1 METSMNRTTRTIAVS
16 LLAAAALC
24 THVFAQSQNYPSKPI
39 RIVVPY
45 APGGFNDTMARVV
58 GKKLQ
63 DAWGQPVIVD
73 NRPGGGTI
81 VGTEHVAKSSADGY
95 TLLVVGFPLP
105 VNQHLYKKLPYDT
118 AKDFA
123 PIIVGGQSPS
133 VMVVNA
139 SSSFKS
145 AKDVVEAAKA
155 KPGKLNYAS
164 SGNGTSNHLIMAYF
178 MNIAGIEMAQ
188 VPYKGSAP
196 MVTALLGN
204 EVDVNFD
211 NLPHI
216 IQHVKAGKFRA
227 LAITSAKRSSLAP
240 DVPTV
245 AELGWPGFEVQVFYG
260 FAGPART
267 PPEIVSKLNT
277 EINKILAMD
286 DVKKTFIDAGV
297 EPVGGTTQQFDAFF
311 KGESAKWGKVI
322 REANVRPE

>member
-1 METSMNRTTRTIAVS
+1 MTRAVKILSAAIAG
-16 LLAAAALC
+16 AALIC
-24 THVFAQSQNYPSKPI
+24 GAAQAQAQAYPNKPI

-45 APGGFNDTMARVV
+45 TPGGFNDTMARVV

-81 VGTEHVAKSSADGY
+81 IGTEHVAKSAPDGY

-105 VNQHLYKKLPYDT
+105 VNQYLFKKLPYDT
-118 AKDFA
+118 AKDIA
-123 PIIVGGQSPS
+123 PIVLGGQSPS

-139 SSSFKS
+139 SSQYKT
-145 AKDVVEAAKA
+145 AKDVVAAAKA
-155 KPGKLNYAS
+155 APGKLNYGS

-178 MNIAGIEMAQ
+178 MNSAGIDMTQ

-211 NLPHI
+211 NLPHV
-216 IQHVKAGKFRA
+216 QPHVKAGKMRA
-227 LAITSAKRSSLAP
+227 LAITSAKRSPLAP
-240 DVPTV
+240 NVPTV

-260 FAGPART
+260 FAAPART
-267 PPEIVSKLNT
+267 PPEIVNKLNA

-286 DVKKTFIDAGV
+286 DVKKTFLDAGV
-297 EPVGGTTQQFDAFF
+297 EPLGGSVQQFNTFF
-311 KGESAKWGKVI
+311 QEQSDKWNKVI
-322 REANVRPE
+322 REAKIQPE